1 MNYEQLIEAKIK
13 PIELNGAFAI
23 GVGLI
28 FVLSGIALFAFSV
41 FMNFNT
47 MERRLTIV
55 LSAIIWFYGLVIGA
69 SGSYKIG
76 YSRLIAES
84 SITAINSS
92 K

>member
-1 MNYEQLIEAKIK
+1 MNYEQLIEAKIRL
-13 PIELNGAFAI
+13 IELNGALAI

-28 FVLSGIALFAFSV
+28 FVLSGIALFTFSV
-41 FMNFNT
+41 FNKLNDIKAWIASSVF
-47 MERRLTIV
+47 
-55 LSAIIWFYGLVIGA
+55 IWLIGGLIGA

-84 SITAINSS
+84 SITTINSS